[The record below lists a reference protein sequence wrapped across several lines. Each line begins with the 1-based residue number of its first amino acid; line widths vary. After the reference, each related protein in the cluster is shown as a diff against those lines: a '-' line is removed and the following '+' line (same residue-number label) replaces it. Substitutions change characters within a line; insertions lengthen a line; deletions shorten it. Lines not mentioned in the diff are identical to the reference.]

1 MIARLIEWSLANRVF
16 VLAGALLLLA
26 WGALETARM
35 PVDVFPDLTAPSVT
49 VVTEA
54 HGMAPEEVETL
65 IAFPLETALNGAAG
79 VRRVRSNNAIGISVI
94 TVEFDWGTDV
104 YQARQIVAER
114 LQTMRGTLPP
124 GSPEPVLAPISS
136 IMGEIMFIALH
147 SDRHD
152 LMELKTAA
160 DWVLR
165 RRLLA
170 VPGVA
175 EVIPNG
181 GDTRQFQ
188 VVVDPARMA
197 DFGVSLDEL
206 MAAVAGSNENVSA
219 GFYVENGQEFLIR
232 GIGRVRRI
240 DDIGAIH
247 VAERGGRPVLVRD
260 LARVALGAAPKRGS
274 ASHNGQPA
282 VVIGIQKQPGAN
294 TLELTRAIDAVI
306 ADIQPSLPAGMAIA
320 GNLFR
325 QADFIEVGIGNLT
338 AAVRDGVILV
348 VAIVFAFLLSARAT
362 AITLL
367 AIPLSLVVAIL
378 AMKAIGIGINTMTL
392 GGMAIA
398 LGALVDDAIIVVENI
413 VRRLRENS
421 ARPAGDRRAV
431 AAVVY
436 GATRE
441 IQGSVVFATVIIVL
455 VFVPIFFLTGIEG
468 RLMQPLGFAYVV
480 ALIASLLVAVTVTPV
495 LCQWWLPRSAI
506 VRNARESRLSIA
518 MKRAY
523 TPLLDAVI
531 DRWRTV
537 ALVSALGIVA
547 TIMALASAGRAFL
560 PAFNEGSLTINVV
573 TLPGTALEQSEAM
586 AARVE
591 AVLLAQP
598 EVVATGRRTGRA
610 ELDPHAQ
617 EIYASEIEVTLAM
630 AERGKDRFL
639 ADLRS
644 EFSGI
649 AGASVVIGQPISHRI
664 DHMLSGT
671 RANIAIKLF
680 GPDLFELR
688 RFGAR
693 IEEEV
698 KAVPGAVD
706 VALEQQAEVP
716 FITIGFD
723 RAAIARYGLTV
734 GQVGHALETAFFG
747 TTVSRVLED
756 DASFDLVV
764 RYPDAARD
772 SVETMQQLMIRTPS
786 GARVPLSALAQVRRD
801 RGPNLIGREN
811 VQRRIVVM
819 ANVAGRD
826 LNGVVAEARARIA
839 ANIELPAGYHV
850 EYGGQFESAQ
860 AASRT
865 LLLLGSVVVVG
876 IFLLLYLAFGSTRDA
891 VLVMLNLP
899 LALAGGVAGVWLSG
913 GILSI
918 ASIIGFITLFGIATR
933 NGVMLI
939 AHIHHLA
946 AEEQVDD
953 ARERVRRGAIERLIP
968 ITMTALATALALV
981 PLALSGGQPGSEI
994 QAPMAIVILC
1004 GLLSST
1010 VLNMIVLPALYLR
1023 FGELRQRGRA
1033 ARPSAP
1039 PHPASVGPA
1048 AAARAPTAAA
1058 RP

>member
-1 MIARLIEWSLANRVF
+1 MIARLIEWSLAHRVF
-16 VLAGALLLLA
+16 VHAGALLLLG
-26 WGALETARM
+26 WGALEATRM

-94 TVEFDWGTDV
+94 TVEFDWGTDI

-114 LQTMRGTLPP
+114 VQTVRGSLPP
-124 GSPEPVLAPISS
+124 DSPEPVLAPVAS

-170 VPGVA
+170 VPGIA

-188 VVVDPARMA
+188 VVIDPARMA
-197 DFGVSLDEL
+197 DFDVALDEL
-206 MAAVAGSNENVSA
+206 VDALAGSNRNISA
-219 GFYVENGQEFLIR
+219 GFHVENGQEFLIR
-232 GIGRVRRI
+232 GIGRVRSL

-247 VAERGGRPVLVRD
+247 VVERGGRPVLVRD
-260 LARVALGAAPKRGS
+260 LAQVRLGAAPKRGS
-274 ASHNGQPA
+274 ASHNGRPA

-294 TLELTRAIDAVI
+294 TLALTRTIDAVL
-306 ADIQPSLPAGMAIA
+306 ADIQATLPEGMVIA

-338 AAVRDGVILV
+338 AAVRDGAILV
-348 VAIVFAFLLSARAT
+348 IAIVFAFLLSARAT

-421 ARPAGDRRAV
+421 ARPSGDRRAV

-436 GATRE
+436 AATRE
-441 IQGSVVFATVIIVL
+441 IQGSVVFATIIIVL
-455 VFVPIFFLTGIEG
+455 VFVPIFFLTGVEG

-480 ALIASLLVAVTVTPV
+480 ALLASLLVAVTITPV
-495 LCQWWLPRSAI
+495 LSHWWLPGSAI
-506 VRNARESRLSIA
+506 VRKDRESRLSVA
-518 MKRAY
+518 MKRLYA
-523 TPLLDAVI
+523 PLLDAVV

-537 ALVSALGIVA
+537 ALLSALGIVA
-547 TIMALASAGRAFL
+547 TVLALAGAGRAFL
-560 PAFNEGSLTINVV
+560 PEFNEGSLTVNVV
-573 TLPGTALEQSEAM
+573 TLPGTALEQSEAL
-586 AARVE
+586 AGRVE
-591 AVLLAQP
+591 AVLLEQP

-610 ELDPHAQ
+610 ERDPHAQ

-630 AERGKDRFL
+630 GERSKERFL
-639 ADLRS
+639 ADLRN

-649 AGASVVIGQPISHRI
+649 AGANVVIGQPISHRI

-680 GPDLFELR
+680 GPDLAELR

-693 IEEEV
+693 IEAEV
-698 KAVPGAVD
+698 AEVPGAVD

-716 FITIGFD
+716 FITIAFD
-723 RAAIARYGLTV
+723 RSAIARHGLTI
-734 GQVGHALETAFFG
+734 GQVGHVLETAFFG
-747 TTVSRVLED
+747 TTVSRVLEN

-772 SVETMQQLMIRTPS
+772 SLEAMQQLLVRTPS
-786 GARVPLSALAQVRRD
+786 GARVPLAALADVRRD

-826 LNGVVAEARARIA
+826 LESVVAEARERIA
-839 ANIELPAGYHV
+839 ANIALPAGYHV

-865 LLLLGSVVVVG
+865 LMLLGSVVVVG
-876 IFLLLYLAFGSTRDA
+876 IFLLLYLAFGSPRDA
-891 VLVMLNLP
+891 LLVMLNLP

-933 NGVMLI
+933 NGVMLV
-939 AHIHHLA
+939 AHIHHLGIQEGVA
-946 AEEQVDD
+946 DP
-953 ARERVRRGAIERLIP
+953 RERVRRGAVERLIP

-1010 VLNMIVLPALYLR
+1010 ALNMIVLPALYLR
-1023 FGELRQRGRA
+1023 FGELRDRER
-1033 ARPSAP
+1033 
-1039 PHPASVGPA
+1039 
-1048 AAARAPTAAA
+1048 
-1058 RP
+1058 